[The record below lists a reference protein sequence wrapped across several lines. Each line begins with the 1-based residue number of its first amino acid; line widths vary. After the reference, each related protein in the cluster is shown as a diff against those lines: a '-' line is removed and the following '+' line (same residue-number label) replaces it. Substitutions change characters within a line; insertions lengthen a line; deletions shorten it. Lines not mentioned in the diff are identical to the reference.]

1 MERAPRS
8 VELDPVAL
16 TTKRPALLV
25 DDLAAAIQSKV
36 MVGEIPIGSWLRQEA
51 LAEQF
56 GVSRTPVREAI
67 RKLQAGGVV
76 ELVPNRG
83 ALVRGPELRDIHEA
97 YVVRAELEGLA
108 AELATELMDEG
119 TLRELDQAEELFE
132 RALAEFTSL
141 ERGARVEAEARQEW
155 VRANDLFHQTVQAAS
170 GNARLRQSIADVHR
184 SFPRALTVRPLVED
198 PSLAGPNVAEH
209 RAVRDALVRREPAAA
224 RAAMRE
230 HVLRAGGLVAQWF
243 ERRRE
248 DGAAPDGRAA

>member
-1 MERAPRS
+1 MSVSKRRA
-8 VELDPVAL
+8 V
-16 TTKRPALLV
+16 LV

-36 MVGEIPIGSWLRQEA
+36 MLGEIPIGSWLRQEH

-67 RKLQAGGVV
+67 RKLQAGGIV

-83 ALVRGPELRDIHEA
+83 ALVRGPDLRDIHEA

-108 AELATELMDEG
+108 AELAAERVDDAI
-119 TLRELDQAEELFE
+119 LRELDQAEELFE
-132 RALAEFTSL
+132 HALGEFTSL
-141 ERGARVEAEARQEW
+141 EGGVRAEAAARQEW
-155 VRANDLFHQTVQAAS
+155 VRANDLFHQTVQAAA
-170 GNARLRQSIADVHR
+170 GNARLRQSIAEVHR

-209 RAVRDALVRREPAAA
+209 RAIRDAMGAHDAAGA
-224 RAAMRE
+224 RQAMRA
-230 HVLRAGGLVAQWF
+230 HVLHAGALVAQWF

-248 DGAAPDGRAA
+248 GGPGGEEPSG